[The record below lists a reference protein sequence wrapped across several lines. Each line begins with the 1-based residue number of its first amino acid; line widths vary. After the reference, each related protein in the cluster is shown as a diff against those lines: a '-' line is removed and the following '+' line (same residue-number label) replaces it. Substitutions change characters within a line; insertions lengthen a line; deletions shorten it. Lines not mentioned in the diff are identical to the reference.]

1 LQLIIPVMK
10 LQRSWRSARFSVPAL
25 LVAGCVDAPTAPAR
39 LPDLSADYAAF
50 DHPTAV
56 LPDASVPAIAGAF
69 ARAGTLPDGT
79 GAFGLIP
86 KLVSDSSQALSTEA
100 DLLDQFTVDGT
111 AVARLSCAANA
122 TTPTTIST
130 TSFSGAEAPSEALDP
145 SATVV
150 SGGPGTEQLTFDLGV
165 EGSKVQRTLR
175 GSAQNCALLLPGATA
190 LPMVSTGSA
199 DLMIDLGADLELGAP
214 LTLPILVQA
223 TNVRGD
229 SGTTTTA
236 AAIAPT
242 SYEARVTA
250 EGAIELLVQPSA
262 FGAPVS
268 GTVVVTLFIDGRI
281 GVSDQRGT
289 WTCAKGGAPCAFAS
303 ST

>member
-1 LQLIIPVMK
+1 MLK
-10 LQRSWRSARFSVPAL
+10 LQSFWGSARFIVPAL

-50 DHPTAV
+50 DHPTAA

-86 KLVSDSSQALSTEA
+86 KLVSDSSQALSSEA
-100 DLLDQFTVDGT
+100 GLLDQFTVDGT
-111 AVARLSCAANA
+111 AVARLSCAANP

-130 TSFSGAEAPSEALDP
+130 TSFSAAGAAPEALDP

-150 SGGPGTEQLTFDLGV
+150 SGGAGTGQLTFDLGV
-165 EGSKVQRTLR
+165 EGSQVQRTLR
-175 GSAQNCALLLPGATA
+175 GSAQNCALLLPGASA
-190 LPMVSTGSA
+190 VPVVSTGSA
-199 DLMIDLGADLELGAP
+199 DLMIDLGADLELGAA

-223 TNVRGD
+223 TNVHGD
-229 SGTTTTA
+229 SGTTTATTATTA

-250 EGAIELLVQPSA
+250 TGAIELLVQPSA
-262 FGAPVS
+262 FGVPVS
-268 GTVVVTLFIDGRI
+268 GTLVVTLFTDGRI
-281 GVSDQRGT
+281 GVRDQRGT
-289 WTCAKGGAPCAFAS
+289 WTCAKGGSPCAFAS